1 MSDSVRELPHEVLLR
16 KYNLQVS
23 ELSNHTQQMKKDL
36 DKTITFL
43 INKSKNGSVNIT
55 PTTQSKIETYDRFI
69 CDGIFEY
76 LENEEVI
83 SDQQSTQLKSGAD
96 KVRTDKV
103 DDLVDDLEDS
113 EDDSNKD
120 TNPDSNNNQNNS
132 QSQSNSNDNS
142 SESSNTEGGARI
154 GFWDWK

>member
-1 MSDSVRELPHEVLLR
+1 MSDSVRELPHEVLFR

-55 PTTQSKIETYDRFI
+55 PTTQSKIETYDRYI
-69 CDGIFEY
+69 CDGIFEF
-76 LENEEVI
+76 LENQDVI
-83 SDQQSTQLKSGAD
+83 NQDQASQLKSGAD
-96 KVRTDKV
+96 KVREDKV
-103 DDLVDDLEDS
+103 DDLVDDLEDDNNS
-113 EDDSNKD
+113 EGTTPANL
-120 TNPDSNNNQNNS
+120 NNDNQNNS
-132 QSQSNSNDNS
+132 QSQTDGS
-142 SESSNTEGGARI
+142 SEGSNTEGGARI

>member
-16 KYNLQVS
+16 RYNLQVTS
-23 ELSNHTQQMKKDL
+23 LSRHAQQMKKDL

-55 PTTQSKIETYDRFI
+55 PSVQSKIETYDRYI

-76 LENEEVI
+76 LENEDVI
-83 SDQQSTQLKSGAD
+83 NQDQANQLKNGAD
-96 KVRTDKV
+96 KVREDKV
-103 DDLVDDLEDS
+103 DDLVDDIEDNDGS
-113 EDDSNKD
+113 QND
-120 TNPDSNNNQNNS
+120 NQNNS
-132 QSQSNSNDNS
+132 QSQSDS
-142 SESSNTEGGARI
+142 SEGSNAEGGARI

>member
-55 PTTQSKIETYDRFI
+55 PTTQSKIETYDRYI
-69 CDGIFEY
+69 CDGIFEF
-76 LENEEVI
+76 LENQERI
-83 SDQQSTQLKSGAD
+83 SGQESTQLKSGANKIRED
-96 KVRTDKV
+96 RV
-103 DDLVDDLEDS
+103 DDLVDDIEDS
-113 EDDSNKD
+113 DD
-120 TNPDSNNNQNNS
+120 NQNNS
-132 QSQSNSNDNS
+132 QSQAGSSN
-142 SESSNTEGGARI
+142 SSNTEGAKI

>member
-16 KYNLQVS
+16 RYNLQVTS
-23 ELSNHTQQMKKDL
+23 LSRHAQQMKKDL

-55 PTTQSKIETYDRFI
+55 PSVQSKIETYDRYI

-76 LENEEVI
+76 LENEDVI
-83 SDQQSTQLKSGAD
+83 NDQQSNQLKSGAD
-96 KVRTDKV
+96 KVRADKV
-103 DDLVDDLEDS
+103 DDLVDDLEDD
-113 EDDSNKD
+113 DDSND
-120 TNPDSNNNQNNS
+120 NNQNNS
-132 QSQSNSNDNS
+132 QSQSNS
-142 SESSNTEGGARI
+142 SEGSNAEGARI